1 MYTERNTTHTA
12 MKQTKWS
19 SPLKSRCALSLFGWG
34 RLQHWWKAT
43 SPILIG
49 SWRELLATELLPIIL
64 VALFDIHDLLVG
76 VFRDQ
81 GKRNWLVLC
90 GVQNVLPSP
99 GIFHNV
105 GQKKRKTG
113 NGVEERKRNMQ
124 RRMSNWL
131 LRAVLLPKKH
141 TLWWQMMDR
150 SLAFTIFYS
159 LMNMSSQICIRKD
172 VRDIM
177 IMVCSTI
184 IRNTVWSYSCFE

>member
-49 SWRELLATELLPIIL
+49 SWRGLLATELLPIIL

-105 GQKKRKTG
+105 GQKR
-113 NGVEERKRNMQ
+113 ERQETEWKKERETCKDGWATDFCERSCSPRNILYDGKWWIG
-124 RRMSNWL
+124 RWH
-131 LRAVLLPKKH
+131 LRFFIL
-141 TLWWQMMDR
+141 
-150 SLAFTIFYS
+150 
-159 LMNMSSQICIRKD
+159 
-172 VRDIM
+172 
-177 IMVCSTI
+177 
-184 IRNTVWSYSCFE
+184 